1 MKTVMIEVMS
11 ALILSIL
18 VSGSRAVL
26 AQEFKYSVEHDH
38 LFKSCKGEL
47 IINRQG
53 VEYRTDNREH
63 ARSWSYADIQMIKLA
78 TAKKIEVISYESSR
92 MKLGGDKTFEF
103 KVLKGEVT
111 KAVSDFL
118 LARVERP
125 LATSFVASE
134 EKPQYAIPVRHR
146 HSFGGDQGR
155 LKVYADRVV
164 YESAKQEGS
173 RSWRW
178 SDVKGISRTSPYQ
191 FSITT
196 FEPKLG
202 GPTKTYNFDLKEPMG
217 DAVYDYLWVRV
228 YKPTLPASPDEKREG
243 QRNQP

>member
-1 MKTVMIEVMS
+1 MKSLMMRVMS
-11 ALILSIL
+11 IIALSMLAF
-18 VSGSRAVL
+18 GGREAF
-26 AQEFKYSVEHDH
+26 AQEFKYPVEHDH
-38 LFKSCKGEL
+38 TIKSCKGEL
-47 IINRQG
+47 VINRDG
-53 VEYRTDNREH
+53 VEYRTENKDH
-63 ARSWSYADIQMIKLA
+63 ARKWSYTDIRMIKLA
-78 TAKKIEVISYESSR
+78 SPKKIEVISYESSR
-92 MKLGGDKTFEF
+92 MKLGYDKTFAF

-111 KAVSDFL
+111 REVSDFL

-134 EKPQYAIPVRHR
+134 EKPHYEIPVRHR

-173 RSWRW
+173 RYWRW
-178 SDVKGISRTSPYQ
+178 SDVKGISRTSPYL

-202 GPTKTYNFDLKEPMG
+202 GPTKTYNFDLKEPMD
-217 DAVYDYLWVRV
+217 DAVYDYLWARV
-228 YKPTLPASPDEKREG
+228 YKPTLPASPGVK
-243 QRNQP
+243 Q

>member
-1 MKTVMIEVMS
+1 MKTVTIKVMG

-18 VSGSRAVL
+18 VSGGRAAL

-47 IINRQG
+47 IINLQG

-92 MKLGGDKTFEF
+92 MRLGRDKTFAF
-103 KVLKGEVT
+103 KALKGEVT
-111 KAVSDFL
+111 KEVSDFL
-118 LARVERP
+118 LAHVGRP
-125 LATSFVASE
+125 LATGFVASE
-134 EKPQYAIPVRHR
+134 EKSQYEIPVRHR
-146 HSFGGDQGR
+146 HSFGGEQGR

-173 RSWRW
+173 RYWRW
-178 SDVKGISRTSPYQ
+178 SDVKGISRTGPYQ
-191 FSITT
+191 FSVMT

-217 DAVYDYLWVRV
+217 DAVYEYMWAKV
-228 YKPTLPASPDEKREG
+228 YRPTLPAKPSETRE
-243 QRNQP
+243 